1 MLINKINHF
10 QPATGIGGR
19 NFATIA
25 QNNLKPLGCDTF
37 VKFTGA
43 EQVSDNI
50 ESAGAR
56 DVYAYIE
63 SLKND
68 PRHPE
73 RQDLFNDQLLFGISM
88 VDVLTVLLNKR
99 ALFTD
104 LEKNIKTAM
113 AQDTGIS
120 FAMFDLDYFKSI
132 NDLFDH
138 DTGDEF
144 LKIIGEKISAGAKQH
159 GYKAYRYGG
168 EEFVVVM
175 PGANS
180 DTAAKIAKEISAN
193 INQDQTLQED
203 KIPKLGDQRYLDA
216 YLTNAQQKIAEHQ
229 AAQKPFADFKDR
241 LKEYEVKVGV
251 FKELEEKGADVKTM
265 ELLEENLTDSMR
277 ILKASLQRLLE
288 HALTGAKSRKDKKYL
303 GGKIKSLNSSGGD
316 VKAVYSEDLKNYLNT
331 HLNKEFEIAQITTW
345 SNHIQKPVNGKP
357 QGFTI
362 TAGIKEFSD
371 LNAVA
376 DTLPKRTDLPRFLVD
391 MVDQVLKSGKDEDR
405 GRVYTA

>member
-1 MLINKINHF
+1 MLINKINIPQLTSSF
-10 QPATGIGGR
+10 GNK
-19 NFATIA
+19 NFAM
-25 QNNLKPLGCDTF
+25 QNRPLRELKGDTF

-43 EQVSDNI
+43 EQENDNV
-50 ESAGAR
+50 ESTGAR
-56 DVYAYIE
+56 DVYAYID

-68 PRHPE
+68 PMHPE

-99 ALFTD
+99 ALFAD

-144 LKIIGEKISAGAKQH
+144 LKIIGEKISAGAKQY

-193 INQDQTLQED
+193 INQDPILQEK
-203 KIPKLGDQRYLDA
+203 KIPKLGDQRYIDA
-216 YLTNAQQKIAEHQ
+216 YLINAQGKIVEYQ
-229 AAQKPFADFKDR
+229 EAQKPFADFKDR
-241 LKEYEVKVGV
+241 LKEYEVKAGV
-251 FKELEEKGADVKTM
+251 FKELEDKGADVRTM

-288 HALTGAKSRKDKKYL
+288 HALTSAKSRKDKKYL
-303 GGKIKSLNSSGGD
+303 GGKIKSLNSGGGD

-331 HLNKEFEIAQITTW
+331 HFNKDFEIAQTTTW
-345 SNHIQKPVNGKP
+345 SNHIQKPVNGKL

-362 TAGIKEFSD
+362 TAGVKEFSD
-371 LNAVA
+371 LKAVTEA
-376 DTLPKRTDLPRFLVD
+376 LPKKTDLPRFLLDGVD
-391 MVDQVLKSGKDEDR
+391 HVLKSGKDEDR
-405 GRVYTA
+405 GRVYAA